1 VAEEEGFANV
11 VGDEDDGFFQARSEG
26 LEFALKFGASDGI
39 KRAEGLV
46 HKKDRRV
53 SSKGAGDADAL
64 ALAAGKFVGMALGK
78 VGGIEANQ
86 MEKFF
91 DACGDS
97 CLVPFFE
104 SGDKGD
110 VLRDREMGKEAGFL
124 NNISNAAAKANGI
137 ALGGGAA
144 FDENLAFGRDKH
156 AIYEFEEGGFA
167 TSAAAEEDE
176 RFASRDT

>member
-1 VAEEEGFANV
+1 
-11 VGDEDDGFFQARSEG
+11 
-26 LEFALKFGASDGI
+26 
-39 KRAEGLV
+39 
-46 HKKDRRV
+46 
-53 SSKGAGDADAL
+53 
-64 ALAAGKFVGMALGK
+64 
-78 VGGIEANQ
+78 
-86 MEKFF
+86 
-91 DACGDS
+91 
-97 CLVPFFE
+97 
-104 SGDKGD
+104 
-110 VLRDREMGKEAGFL
+110 MGKQAGFL